1 MPLHPVLTGRLA
13 LLDRL
18 DSHPYARLTV
28 GGDDVH
34 GYEHGDALVWTAHG
48 PWGPVAASLGD
59 PDAALEVLGQLA
71 DSGTLADTRWLH
83 LPRVPA
89 ETAARR
95 LPVVIQDDW
104 DFLWT
109 TTAPEPVLP
118 GEAAVRVLGPEE
130 YPAVDAVLDEALPH
144 STSRPS
150 DPRIRHWYGIS
161 EGDRLVAVAGDRS
174 AHDIGFLAGIGVA
187 ADRQGRG
194 YGAALTAAVT
204 RLLLAEYGVCSLG
217 VMADNTGAI
226 RLYQR
231 LGYTNAIARTSVR
244 LTD

>member
-1 MPLHPVLTGRLA
+1 MPLHPVLTGRPA

-18 DSHPYARLTV
+18 DAHPYARLTA
-28 GGDDVH
+28 GGAEVH
-34 GYEHGDALVWTAHG
+34 GYEHDGALVWTALG

-59 PDAALEVLGQLA
+59 THAAIEVFGQLA
-71 DSGTLADTRWLH
+71 DAGALAQTRWLH

-89 ETAARR
+89 EAVARR

-104 DFLWT
+104 DFMWT
-109 TTAPEPVLP
+109 TLAPQPLP
-118 GEAAVRVLGPEE
+118 GEASVRALDPDEHA
-130 YPAVDAVLDEALPH
+130 AVDAVLDEALPH
-144 STSRPS
+144 STSRPG
-150 DPRIRHWYGIS
+150 DPRIRRWYGIS

-174 AHDIGFLAGIGVA
+174 AHDVGFLAGIGVA
-187 ADRQGRG
+187 ADRQGCG

-204 RLLLAEYGVCSLG
+204 RLLLAEFGLCSLG

-231 LGYTNAIARTSVR
+231 LGYTNAIPRTSIR

>member
-1 MPLHPVLTGRLA
+1 MPLHPVLTGRPA

-18 DSHPYARLTV
+18 ADHPYARLTV
-28 GGDDVH
+28 GGEQVH
-34 GYEHGDALVWTAHG
+34 GYEHAGALVWTADG
-48 PWGPVAASLGD
+48 PWGPVAASFGD
-59 PDAALEVLGQLA
+59 ADGAVEVFRQLA
-71 DSGTLADTRWLH
+71 DAGVLAETRWLH

-89 ETAARR
+89 EAVARR

-109 TTAPEPVLP
+109 VTDPAPVP
-118 GEAAVRVLGPEE
+118 GEAAVRALDPAEH
-130 YPAVDAVLDEALPH
+130 PAVDAVLDEALPH

-150 DPRIRHWYGIS
+150 DTRIRRWYGIS

-174 AHDIGFLAGIGVA
+174 ANGVGFLAGIGVA

-194 YGAALTAAVT
+194 HGAALTAAVT
-204 RLLLAEYGVCSLG
+204 RLLLAEFGVCSLG
-217 VMADNTGAI
+217 VMSDNTGAI

-231 LGYTNAIARTSVR
+231 LGYTEAIPRSSIR